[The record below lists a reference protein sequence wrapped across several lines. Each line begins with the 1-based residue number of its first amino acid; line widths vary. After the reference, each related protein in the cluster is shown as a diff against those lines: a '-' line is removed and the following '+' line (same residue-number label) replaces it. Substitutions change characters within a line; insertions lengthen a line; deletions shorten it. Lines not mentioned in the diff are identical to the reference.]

1 MIAGVRHFG
10 IVVSNMERSLKFY
23 RDLLGLKIERS
34 MNESGSFL
42 DNMLNLKNVKVKT
55 VKMSAPNGITLIELL
70 EFSFPKGNMNKRHVH
85 DLGSSHVAFTVSD
98 LDAVYKFLQSSGVKF
113 NCPPQLSPDGYAKV
127 TFCLDPDDTPI
138 ELVQVLNSNIL
149 LKDK

>member
-10 IVVSNMERSLKFY
+10 IVVSNMERSLEFY

-42 DNMLNLKNVKVKT
+42 DNMLNLENVKVKT

-70 EFSFPKGNMNKRHVH
+70 
-85 DLGSSHVAFTVSD
+85 
-98 LDAVYKFLQSSGVKF
+98 
-113 NCPPQLSPDGYAKV
+113 
-127 TFCLDPDDTPI
+127 
-138 ELVQVLNSNIL
+138 
-149 LKDK
+149 